1 VGFHAEAL
9 IDETLSQRGD
19 PDVVAMGAR
28 LESPVER
35 FV

>member
-1 VGFHAEAL
+1 MGLHTEAF

-19 PDVVAMGAR
+19 PNVVAMGAG

-35 FV
+35 LV